1 MISGCLVC
9 NFCHS
14 GEPHFCPTGSLNN
27 TLGIF
32 RNGGWATYCLVPK
45 DQIMAIPSNIT
56 LAQGKIIY

>member
-27 TLGIF
+27 MLGIF